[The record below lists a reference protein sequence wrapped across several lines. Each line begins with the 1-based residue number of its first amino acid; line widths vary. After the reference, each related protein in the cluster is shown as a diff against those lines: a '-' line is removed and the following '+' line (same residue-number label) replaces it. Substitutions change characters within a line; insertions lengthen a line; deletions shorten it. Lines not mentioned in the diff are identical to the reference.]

1 MSRSQACL
9 QKLFPH
15 LRIAFPSSTLA
26 PTTSVAPTASVASA
40 LWAAPALW
48 AALALS
54 AAAVSAEVDLKPLHA
69 GFAVEYGQMKGLT
82 YFEPAN
88 NAGQFTVN
96 RTIGWLA
103 QQATIDERF
112 DVDLALG
119 GLFFQFFPFNKGFNY
134 SKVRN
139 SAVSIGQASARYKFG
154 DPKDPSL
161 AVSFGLMPYKYN
173 PDSRNLGEYL
183 FRSTPYP
190 NTTINGSWDLIN
202 SSYSKTK
209 GILVEKDV
217 LDGRWKNDF
226 LMSLSDEVYPL
237 NDMSLAY
244 VTSFAFGPFEVG
256 AGVNLYNVL
265 PTSPTLSTPE
275 NIYNSY
281 FTYNKEVL
289 YGDDLYYAQT
299 GKYFEVEATRRRALG
314 TAADSAAAAGLD
326 AINASYVAK
335 GKLVDSL
342 NKADT
347 AGAASRLDRE
357 YYTYKGTLLMGRL
370 SMDLGS
376 FIGDKVDFKLYGEM
390 DVLGVKNY
398 PIFFENRSERIPFM
412 LGMTVPTFGLLD
424 YLAFE
429 VEYWKNR
436 YPIVN
441 VKSLEDGLPKVD
453 YNLMSPKIDI
463 SRPYTRDDFKWSVS
477 SRKSVGR
484 YFAVDVQM
492 ANDHTRPIRYDFS
505 PYKFETMLD
514 PGAWYWVLRLQVNM

>member
-1 MSRSQACL
+1 MSRPKTCP
-9 QKLFPH
+9 QKIFPG
-15 LRIAFPSSTLA
+15 L
-26 PTTSVAPTASVASA
+26 
-40 LWAAPALW
+40 
-48 AALALS
+48 AALAACALAGAAS
-54 AAAVSAEVDLKPLHA
+54 ASADVDLKPLHA
-69 GFAVEYGQMKGLT
+69 GFAVEYGQMQGLT

-103 QQATIDERF
+103 MAAAIDERF

-154 DPKDPSL
+154 DPKEPSA

-209 GILVEKDV
+209 GILVEKDAF
-217 LDGRWKNDF
+217 DGKWKNDF
-226 LMSLSDEVYPL
+226 LMSLSDEVFPL

-244 VTSFAFGPFEVG
+244 VTSMAFGPLELG
-256 AGVNLYNVL
+256 AGVNFYNVL
-265 PTSPTLSTPE
+265 PSSPSLSTPE
-275 NIYNSY
+275 NRYNSY
-281 FTYNKEVL
+281 FEYNKEVL

-299 GKYFEVEATRRRALG
+299 GKYFEVEAARRRALG

-326 AINASYVAK
+326 AINAGYVAK

-347 AGAASRLDRE
+347 AGAATRLDRSH
-357 YYTYKGTLLMGRL
+357 YTYKGTLLMGRASL
-370 SMDLGS
+370 NLGS
-376 FIGDKVDFKLYGEM
+376 LIGEKVDLKLYGEM

-398 PIFFENRSERIPFM
+398 PIFFENRSERMPFM
-412 LGMTVPTFGLLD
+412 VGMTVPTFGLLD

-429 VEYWKNR
+429 VEYWQNR
-436 YPIVN
+436 YPVVN
-441 VKSLEDGLPKVD
+441 VKALEDGLPKVD
-453 YNLMSPKIDI
+453 YNVMSPKIDI
-463 SRPYTRDDFKWSVS
+463 SKPYTKDDYKWSVS
-477 SRKSVGR
+477 TRKSLGR
-484 YFAVDVQM
+484 YFTVDLQA

-505 PYKFETMLD
+505 PYKYETMLD
-514 PGAWYWVLRLQVNM
+514 LDAWYYVLRLQVNM